1 MGNAA
6 SEYMVRGV
14 PQIGKQLPVEALW
27 DGLTDDF
34 RRDDRRRLIALP
46 DHGAAGFVEGVRSF
60 FELGLGEPTFGVVR
74 VVEVRGQRLALT
86 HVRIA
91 YPGGEAIELLT
102 LVQLADDLE
111 RMEIEVDFDLEDEA
125 AALAELD
132 LMHAALT

>member
-14 PQIGKQLPVEALW
+14 PQIGKELPIEALRSA
-27 DGLTDDF
+27 LTDDF

-46 DHGAAGFVEGVRSF
+46 DHGPRGFLEGIESF

-74 VVEVRGQRLALT
+74 VVAVRGERLALT

-102 LVQLADDLE
+102 LIQLANDLQ
-111 RMEIEVDFDLEDEA
+111 RMEVEVDFDLEDEA
-125 AALAELD
+125 TALAELD
-132 LMHAALT
+132 LMDAALT